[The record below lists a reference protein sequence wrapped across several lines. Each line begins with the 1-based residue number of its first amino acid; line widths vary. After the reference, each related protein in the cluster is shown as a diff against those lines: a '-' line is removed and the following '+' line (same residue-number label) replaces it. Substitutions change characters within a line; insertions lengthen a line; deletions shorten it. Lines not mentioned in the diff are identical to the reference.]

1 MKFIKDY
8 FRSNVLFIN
17 VLNKNIMKTSVLQ
30 RVSQLIT
37 HYKLSKNAFANKI
50 NMEQTTVNNQLIGK
64 RGISIDL
71 IMNVLSAFPEISSEW
86 LLRGE
91 GSMLREKKFN
101 NEHFPNSNFSIFT
114 IREIGDKT
122 TFERSVAINMN
133 QVKAIEDHATTCR
146 IIMVDGKEYEILC
159 GFSDFIKR

>member
-1 MKFIKDY
+1 
-8 FRSNVLFIN
+8 
-17 VLNKNIMKTSVLQ
+17 MKTSVLQ

-50 NMEQTTVNNQLIGK
+50 NMEQTTVNNQLIGE

-91 GSMLREKKFN
+91 GEMIKCDNSAKEKSAS
-101 NEHFPNSNFSIFT
+101 NEFVVYVDENGFL
-114 IREIGDKT
+114 K
-122 TFERSVAINMN
+122 
-133 QVKAIEDHATTCR
+133 VK
-146 IIMVDGKEYEILC
+146 
-159 GFSDFIKR
+159 